1 MTEVQPMRQHFDSRD
16 DLVSYLTA
24 SFPNAAARGR
34 EVSNTRGGRTAAETT
49 LSRIQPDRYGFNR
62 NYLNGSVS
70 RLSMYLRHG
79 VLSLA
84 EVRDVALGKVKDIF
98 HGAKFITELA
108 WREYWQRLYREL
120 GNGIWR
126 DQETH
131 KTGFQARDYAEEL
144 PADIAEARTG
154 LACMDGFG
162 AELRNTGYLHNHAR
176 MWVAA
181 YVVHWRRVKWQ
192 AGARWFLT
200 HLLDGDPASNNLS
213 WQWVASTF
221 SHKPYFFNRE
231 NLEKY
236 TNGVYCKGCA
246 AGGKCPFDAS
256 YAELEERLFPRRQ
269 AEADPGLALYSSNS
283 GSLHRE
289 SRRQGRGRA

>member
-1 MTEVQPMRQHFDSRD
+1 MRELTSMRRD
-16 DLVSYLTA
+16 FANRGDMVDYLTRE
-24 SFPNAAARGR
+24 FPSAAKVGA
-34 EVSNTRGGRTAAETT
+34 EIAQTVGGRDAAVAA
-49 LSRIQPDRYGFNR
+49 LARIQPERYGFNR

-84 EVRDVALGKVKDIF
+84 EVRDAALDRVKEVS
-98 HGAKFITELA
+98 HAAKFITELA
-108 WREYWQRLYREL
+108 WREYWQRLYRDL
-120 GNGIWR
+120 GKKIWL
-126 DQETH
+126 DQEPY
-131 KTGFQARDYAEEL
+131 KTGFNREDYADVM
-144 PADIAEARTG
+144 PADIPGGQTG
-154 LACMDGFG
+154 LACMDSF
-162 AELRNTGYLHNHAR
+162 AKELREKGYLHNHAR

-200 HLLDGDPASNNLS
+200 HLLDGDPASNHLS

-236 TNGVYCKGCA
+236 TSGTYCRGCQVA
-246 AGGKCPFDAS
+246 DSCPFDAP
-256 YAELEERLFPRRQ
+256 YPELEARLFPRKEY
-269 AEADPGLALYSSNS
+269 EADSRLSLYPS
-283 GSLHRE
+283 GSDRSHGPE
-289 SRRQGRGRA
+289 RRRRRSGA